1 MTSQNGAY
9 QFIDGS
15 FVPSGKTEGFK
26 ILLILMIVFCA
37 PMAVAAEEQPTENKV
52 LRITQKMAAVF
63 QKVQDYSCEVEEIFY
78 GEGIEDPHYRFKY
91 FFKKGKK
98 IRVDFFQPY
107 RGTTVLYIQ
116 GTKKVTVI
124 PFSFLPIMRF
134 RISIENPMVKTPTG
148 QTIDQTDM
156 GYFIDFLFQNV
167 RNVKQEENEYQEDGE
182 RVSFLFWALDYIKR
196 EKLQKYK
203 IVISKSNWFPMI
215 IERYDLNGNPIDTAH
230 IKNCLINTH
239 LDDSLFNP

>member
-1 MTSQNGAY
+1 MTSQYGAY
-9 QFIDGS
+9 QFIDRM
-15 FVPSGKTEGFK
+15 FVPGVKTEGFK
-26 ILLILMIVFCA
+26 LLLILMIVFFV
-37 PMAVAAEEQPTENKV
+37 PMAVAAEEQPKGNKV
-52 LRITQKMAAVF
+52 LSITQKMAEAF

-78 GEGIEDPHYRFKY
+78 GEGIEDPHLRFKY

-98 IRVDFFQPY
+98 IRVDFIQPY

-116 GTKKVTVI
+116 GTKKATVI
-124 PFSFLPIMRF
+124 PFNFLPILRF

-148 QTIDQTDM
+148 QRIDETDM
-156 GYFIDFLFQNV
+156 GYFIDFLFQNLK
-167 RNVKQEENEYQEDGE
+167 NVKQGENEFQEDGE
-182 RVSFLFWALDYIKR
+182 RVSFLFWALDYIKG

-215 IERYDLNGNPIDTAH
+215 IERYELNGDPIDTAH
-230 IKNCLINTH
+230 IENCLINTH